1 MIPRNLSVAAISSIQ
16 GVDYCCI
23 IDKISKNENMG
34 LSENVNL
41 NEKCLT

>member
-1 MIPRNLSVAAISSIQ
+1 MISRNLSVAAISNIQ
-16 GVDYCCI
+16 GVDYWCI

-41 NEKCLT
+41 KEESLT